1 MNYTKRKAYSKE
13 FEYTAS
19 VENVQL
25 HSFEYNINTVHVYYS
40 DLFMTEWNPIAFSYT
55 GTLPGNNFQIE
66 NNNFL
71 KIVTKVSIFSSIHN
85 VFAYFGLQN

>member
-40 DLFMTEWNPIAFSYT
+40 DLFMTE
-55 GTLPGNNFQIE
+55 
-66 NNNFL
+66 
-71 KIVTKVSIFSSIHN
+71 
-85 VFAYFGLQN
+85 